1 MVSRN
6 VRVRHYS
13 CFFFLLSRRPQK
25 STRLTHSI
33 PARRSADDT
42 GRHATKDWSRFRRW
56 RAKALMMLLVT
67 SRFWPKRVKG
77 MKALLKQDGLTGW
90 RVTARI
96 WWYLLGTPGVLRKS
110 FFPWLSY
117 FMPGF
122 HPWNHDDR
130 SLIGKYE

>member
-1 MVSRN
+1 
-6 VRVRHYS
+6 
-13 CFFFLLSRRPQK
+13 
-25 STRLTHSI
+25 
-33 PARRSADDT
+33 
-42 GRHATKDWSRFRRW
+42 
-56 RAKALMMLLVT
+56 MMLFVT

-96 WWYLLGTPGVLRKS
+96 WWYLLSTPGVLRKS

-130 SLIGKYE
+130 SLIRKYESDSADAIMPAHSSKPERSEESRVGQECVSTCRSRWSPSH